1 MLHRSIGASP
11 RLCVKTNFLRKL
23 LSAGGLV
30 RRGHLL
36 AATSAIQQ
44 ALVDAPIR
52 RPSNVRRTPTPT
64 PMPASA
70 PPVVNTGM
78 LDNFVQDLSSR
89 LRAVGDHGAVANA
102 SPFVA
107 PREEAVGDPAT
118 KRSASDEARFAESSF
133 TGASGTRSFKL
144 FEPAGFEGRA
154 LPLVVMLHGCTQNP
168 DDFAAGTRM
177 NALAQDEGFLVIYPA
192 QAPRS
197 NAHKCWNWFAA
208 GDQRRGQG
216 EPALIAG
223 VTRHVMKT
231 HGVDPARVYVAGLSA
246 GGAMAAILARE
257 YPDLFAAAGVH
268 SGVAA
273 GAAHDVASAFAVMK
287 SGPSGGSSRSP
298 LKARTAAPGDAAQQ
312 LPAPVIVFHGDADG
326 TVAVANGEAVIAAAL
341 GSDPGEAPVALT
353 ETGSANGR
361 TYERTVWHDA
371 DDTAAIRA
379 EHWVVHGAP
388 HAWSGGAPAGS
399 YTDASGPD
407 ASREMLRFFREHPR
421 DAASAR

>member
-1 MLHRSIGASP
+1 M
-11 RLCVKTNFLRKL
+11 KTSFLRKV

-44 ALVDAPIR
+44 ALAEAPVR
-52 RPSNVRRTPTPT
+52 HPSVVRRAPKPR
-64 PMPASA
+64 PASA
-70 PPVVNTGM
+70 LPVVNKGL
-78 LDNFVQDLSSR
+78 LDQFVHDLSSR
-89 LRAVGDHGAVANA
+89 LRAVGDHDAVANA
-102 SPFVA
+102 SPFEA
-107 PREEAVGDPAT
+107 PRAEAVVEPVTERPG
-118 KRSASDEARFAESSF
+118 SDEARFAESSF

-144 FEPAGFEGRA
+144 FEPAGFADQA
-154 LPLVVMLHGCTQNP
+154 LPLVVMLHGCTQSP

-177 NALAQDEGFLVIYPA
+177 NALAQEEGFLVLYPA

-197 NAHKCWNWFAA
+197 NAHKCWNWFAV

-223 VTRHVMKT
+223 MTRHVIET
-231 HGVDPARVYVAGLSA
+231 HAVDAARVYVAGLSA

-273 GAAHDVASAFAVMK
+273 GAAQDVASAFAVMK
-287 SGPSGGSSRSP
+287 SGPSGATARP
-298 LKARTAAPGDAAQQ
+298 LKPRSTARAGADTTQQ
-312 LPAPVIVFHGDADG
+312 PTAPVIVFHGDADG
-326 TVAVANGEAVIAAAL
+326 TVAVVNGEAVIAAAL
-341 GSDPGEAPVALT
+341 GADAGEAPVARA

-361 TYERTVWHDA
+361 TFERTVWHDA
-371 DDTAAIRA
+371 GDAATSRA

-388 HAWSGGAPAGS
+388 HAWSGGASAGS

-407 ASREMLRFFREHPR
+407 ASREMLRFFLEHPKATG
-421 DAASAR
+421 AAR